1 MKVIAWLKSWIV
13 TICTAVV
20 FITAVEMILPDN
32 KMKSYGKFV
41 MGLMLMVVIMTPIIK
56 ILNKNINIDEYINK
70 AEKSFSA
77 ENNYKSSIENYK
89 TKDEEDTKKQF
100 KENLEATCTKIL
112 KEKFPDADYSASV
125 EISEDEDSKVLA
137 IKSISIGVKEKGI
150 EKISKIQIG
159 KNSERTTSTQNLN
172 DSEKEKIKN
181 FISNEINVSDKDINV
196 YKL

>member
-1 MKVIAWLKSWIV
+1 MIAWLKSWIV